1 MALST
6 MIAANCRRKFRSGK
20 SNLANAFIQTQFNIG
35 AFSGLEGGDVLD
47 NFDFDSFLHD
57 DGGFEFDASN
67 FNMGGGD
74 GVEAGAEGA

>member
-1 MALST
+1 MGAPNHSRNFDLEKPNFT
-6 MIAANCRRKFRSGK
+6 
-20 SNLANAFIQTQFNIG
+20 NAFLQNQYNM

-57 DGGFEFDASN
+57 DGGFEFDASH
-67 FNMGGGD
+67 FSLPGGD

>member
-1 MALST
+1 MA
-6 MIAANCRRKFRSGK
+6 FG
-20 SNLANAFIQTQFNIG
+20 
-35 AFSGLEGGDVLD
+35 GLEGADVLD